1 MNSEKD
7 FYGCEGY
14 ELNEQ
19 NEEKN
24 EEQNNSEPSIWY
36 N

>member
-1 MNSEKD
+1 MNSKKD

-19 NEEKN
+19 NEDRI
-24 EEQNNSEPSIWY
+24 SRYDTVDPSIWY